1 MASPISFPIHWR
13 VPVGCG
19 YSGFFTEVALGFIP
33 ALRSLNVDA
42 RLLTGRCDDHWLRAH
57 LDAADAAAY
66 QAAWL
71 DEHSLTSAQASAA
84 LAIEHGEPCGIRQWK
99 PNDKARPWRVV
110 ARAMSER
117 DVTQREQWC
126 LRGAD
131 EVWVP
136 TAWHLERFA
145 SAGVPRHTLR
155 VIPEPVDTI
164 FFSPFSSYSG
174 KTSTGKSYSGRLKK
188 LTRTFDGNAAPFV
201 FVSVFKWEWR
211 KGWDLLLDAYWSE
224 FGGSGGNDEK
234 VLLKLKTYLPS
245 WEPGP
250 RDLNEHIERHAQRK
264 FRKSRTKLPTIEL
277 LLADITREGM
287 RDLYAHSDAFVLP
300 TRGEGWGLPIAEAMS
315 MGLPAIATNS
325 SGPTAFLTR
334 ENSHPL
340 PVHARLREGF
350 AEPSVAE
357 LRKAMRKAY
366 EERGEKARERGA
378 KARADMHGKFSRE
391 AVGRLVVERLKEMGE
406 EEKLRPHSKRNK
418 KGHHHHH
425 KGRRSRDLKDEMRS

>member
-1 MASPISFPIHWR
+1 M
-13 VPVGCG
+13 
-19 YSGFFTEVALGFIP
+19 
-33 ALRSLNVDA
+33 
-42 RLLTGRCDDHWLRAH
+42 GRCDDHWLRAH

-71 DEHSLTSAQASAA
+71 DEHSLTSAQTSAA
-84 LAIEHGEPCGIRQWK
+84 LSFSHGRAIGAICRK

-155 VIPEPVDTI
+155 VIRSRSTQSSSLPSPPIAVRPPPERA
-164 FFSPFSSYSG
+164 
-174 KTSTGKSYSGRLKK
+174 YSGRLKK

-250 RDLNEHIERHAQRK
+250 RDLNEHIERHAAEIPQ
-264 FRKSRTKLPTIEL
+264 I
-277 LLADITREGM
+277 
-287 RDLYAHSDAFVLP
+287 AHQTAYH
-300 TRGEGWGLPIAEAMS
+300 R
-315 MGLPAIATNS
+315 AIAC
-325 SGPTAFLTR
+325 GHY
-334 ENSHPL
+334 EGG
-340 PVHARLREGF
+340 HAR
-350 AEPSVAE
+350 SVRSFGC
-357 LRKAMRKAY
+357 LLYCRR
-366 EERGEKARERGA
+366 EERVGAYRLRRRCQWDCRYRNQLIRSYRLPNTGE
-378 KARADMHGKFSRE
+378 
-391 AVGRLVVERLKEMGE
+391 
-406 EEKLRPHSKRNK
+406 
-418 KGHHHHH
+418 
-425 KGRRSRDLKDEMRS
+425 